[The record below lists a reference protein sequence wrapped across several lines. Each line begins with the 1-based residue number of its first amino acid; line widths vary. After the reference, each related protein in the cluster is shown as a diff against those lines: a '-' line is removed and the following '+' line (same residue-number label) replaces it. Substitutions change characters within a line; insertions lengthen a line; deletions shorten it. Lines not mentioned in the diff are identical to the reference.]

1 MWIGFALVTLL
12 TGGSVALLSSPNKA
26 LFGIRKESMAN
37 PSVGF
42 ALDPG
47 VAMQITSYQIAAS
60 NALTVNY
67 QLTDPQGNPLD
78 VNGVQTAGAV
88 SVRFIL
94 AYLPAGHPH
103 LRDHPPVRPRVAHP
117 RRDQALAR
125 A

>member
-1 MWIGFALVTLL
+1 MRMSSRSRMWIGIALVTLL
-12 TGGSVALLSSPNKA
+12 TGGSVALLSSPNKD
-26 LFGIRKESMAN
+26 LLGIRRQESLGN

-47 VAMQITSYQIAAS
+47 VVLQITGYQIAAS

-78 VNGVQTAGAV
+78 VNGVQSAGAV

-94 AYLPAGHPH
+94 A
-103 LRDHPPVRPRVAHP
+103 
-117 RRDQALAR
+117 
-125 A
+125 